1 MWWQDK
7 RTGES
12 ASLFFFLSFFFFS
25 LLSFPYFVVFLLS
38 RHIVLR
44 ILLLFFFL
52 LSDCWISRCILFFL
66 PTSFFFFSPG
76 WRCLIS
82 IFPSFF
88 FYFGRVLFLFSAFF
102 FLLSFVKHHS
112 VQLQNLNRHFR
123 IRSFNDT
130 FFLTLFACFLFLFL
144 YFQIPQRVRRCAYTE
159 TFLFSFSVLLFFFCF
174 LSFLL
179 CAFKYTWGKATSVS
193 NTTASIAAC

>member
-12 ASLFFFLSFFFFS
+12 ASFFFLFYPFFSLCCHFLTLSFSFYLDTSSFEFSFFFCC
-25 LLSFPYFVVFLLS
+25 LTAEYLVVF
-38 RHIVLR
+38 V
-44 ILLLFFFL
+44 FF
-52 LSDCWISRCILFFL
+52 CL
-66 PTSFFFFSPG
+66 PRFFFSPG

-88 FYFGRVLFLFSAFF
+88 LFRQGAFSVFCF
-102 FLLSFVKHHS
+102 LLLSFVKHHS

-130 FFLTLFACFLFLFL
+130 FFL
-144 YFQIPQRVRRCAYTE
+144 P
-159 TFLFSFSVLLFFFCF
+159 SLLVFFFFFCTSKSRKECGAVHIPKPCYFPFLCLFFSF

-179 CAFKYTWGKATSVS
+179 CVF
-193 NTTASIAAC
+193 

>member
-1 MWWQDK
+1 M
-7 RTGES
+7 TGQANRRECLFFFFYPFFFLFAVISLLCRFPFIS
-12 ASLFFFLSFFFFS
+12 AHRPSNSPSFFFCCLTAEYLVVFVFFCVPRFFFLSWLKVFDQHLP
-25 LLSFPYFVVFLLS
+25 LL
-38 RHIVLR
+38 
-44 ILLLFFFL
+44 
-52 LSDCWISRCILFFL
+52 
-66 PTSFFFFSPG
+66 
-76 WRCLIS
+76 
-82 IFPSFF
+82 F

-179 CAFKYTWGKATSVS
+179 CAFKYT
-193 NTTASIAAC
+193 